1 MTMNKL
7 GFIGIMRESKFEG
20 GDVVA
25 RKAASFVDV
34 KSARNPPRPVSGGG
48 DDKADCWWSAK

>member
-1 MTMNKL
+1 MVINKL
-7 GFIGIMRESKFEG
+7 GFIGIIRESKFEG
-20 GDVVA
+20 GDSVA

-34 KSARNPPRPVSGGG
+34 KSVRNPPRPVSGRG

>member
-20 GDVVA
+20 GDTVA

-34 KSARNPPRPVSGGG
+34 KSV
-48 DDKADCWWSAK
+48 